1 MYKYYGMSRDEYE
14 EYYGE
19 RVITCRE
26 HNITSIDG
34 CPACD
39 EVDQEIEDSIEE
51 EVEEEFKNDNQ

>member
-1 MYKYYGMSRDEYE
+1 MSRDEYE

-39 EVDQEIEDSIEE
+39 ELDQEIEDSIEE